1 MLQDQDTCISW
12 QFLENLL
19 AFHFL
24 PTLQPTPKMSSPE
37 PVRSTHFIRNIIQE
51 DLQSGKHEE
60 IVTRFPPEP
69 NGYLHIGHAKA
80 IFLNFG
86 LVQEFLGR
94 CFMRFDD
101 TNPIN
106 EDEAYV
112 QAILEDVRWLGFEWK
127 DRMTHASDYFQYLY
141 DYAEDLI
148 RQGKAYVDSQS
159 QENIRQQR
167 GTLTEQGTASPFRD
181 RSIDENLDL
190 FRRMKSGEFE
200 DSAHVLRAKID
211 MGSPNINLRDPVIYR
226 IRNVTHQ
233 RTGNNWC
240 LYPMYDYTH
249 CISDALEGITHSLC
263 TLEFE
268 DHRPLY
274 DWVLDQLD
282 VPCHPRQIEF
292 SRLNLQYTVL
302 SKRRLIQL
310 VEEGHV
316 SGWDDPR
323 MPTIS
328 GLRRRG
334 FTPESLRLFAERI
347 GISKAENNIYMT
359 ILEDCIREDLD
370 SKAPRAMAVLRP
382 LKVILLNW
390 PENQV
395 EDLDAPVHQQFPERG
410 RRPIPMGRE
419 IFIEENDFAEDPP
432 EGFHRLVPGGEVRL
446 RNAYVIRCEE
456 IIKDSSGKVIE
467 LHCIY
472 DQNTARGRKPG
483 GRKVK
488 GIIHWVSAAH
498 AIPAEVRLYD
508 RLFSEPTP
516 GSNQPDKNFLLDLNP
531 NSIEVLS
538 QAWLELNLTKVELG
552 AAYQFERLGYFCLD
566 TQDTKPESLVFNR
579 IVTLRDSWGGK

>member
-1 MLQDQDTCISW
+1 
-12 QFLENLL
+12 
-19 AFHFL
+19 
-24 PTLQPTPKMSSPE
+24 MSSPE

-51 DLQSGKHEE
+51 DLQSGKHPE

-69 NGYLHIGHAKA
+69 NGYLHIGHAKS

-86 LVQEFLGR
+86 LVQEFPGH

-106 EDEAYV
+106 EHEEYV
-112 QAILEDVRWLGFEWK
+112 QAILEDLRWLGFDWQ
-127 DRMTHASDYFQYLY
+127 DRLTHASDYFQKLY
-141 DYAEDLI
+141 DFAEDLI
-148 RQGKAYVDSQS
+148 QQGKAYVDSQS
-159 QENIRQQR
+159 QEIIREQR
-167 GTLTEQGTASPFRD
+167 GTLTEPGTASPFRE
-181 RSIDENLDL
+181 RSIAENLEL
-190 FRRMKSGEFE
+190 FRRMKSGEFA
-200 DSAHVLRAKID
+200 DGAHVLRAKID
-211 MGSPNINLRDPVIYR
+211 MASPNINLRDPVIYR
-226 IRNVTHQ
+226 IRKVTHQ
-233 RTGNNWC
+233 RTGNEWC

-249 CISDALEGITHSLC
+249 CLSDALEGITHSLC

-282 VPCHPRQIEF
+282 VPCRPRQIEF

-334 FTPESLRLFAERI
+334 YTPESLQLFAERI
-347 GISKAENNIYMT
+347 GISKAENNIYMSV
-359 ILEDCIREDLD
+359 LEDCIREDLD

-382 LKVILLNW
+382 LKVVLLNW
-390 PENQV
+390 PEDQ
-395 EDLDAPVHQQFPERG
+395 EEELDAPVHQQFPDRG
-410 RRPIPMGRE
+410 RRPIPMSRE
-419 IFIEENDFAEDPP
+419 IFIEEDDFDEDPP
-432 EGFHRLVPGGEVRL
+432 EGFHRLIPGGEVRL

-456 IIKDSSGKVIE
+456 VIKDASGKVIE
-467 LHCIY
+467 LRCIY
-472 DQNTARGRKPG
+472 DPNTARGRKPE

-498 AIPAEVRLYD
+498 AVSAEVRLYD
-508 RLFSEPTP
+508 RLFSQPTP
-516 GSNQPDKNFLLDLNP
+516 GSDHPDKNFLLDLNP
-531 NSIEVLS
+531 NSMEILS
-538 QAWLELNLTKVELG
+538 QAWLEPNLINAEVGT
-552 AAYQFERLGYFCLD
+552 AYQFERLGYFCLD
-566 TQDTKPESLVFNR
+566 SRDSKTDSMVFNR

>member
-1 MLQDQDTCISW
+1 
-12 QFLENLL
+12 
-19 AFHFL
+19 
-24 PTLQPTPKMSSPE
+24 MSSPE

-51 DLQSGKHEE
+51 DLQSGKHPE

-69 NGYLHIGHAKA
+69 NGYLHIGHAKS

-86 LVQEFLGR
+86 LVQEFLGH

-106 EDEAYV
+106 EDEEYV
-112 QAILEDVRWLGFEWK
+112 QAILEDVRWLGFNWQ
-127 DRMTHASDYFQYLY
+127 DRLTHASDYFQRLY
-141 DYAEDLI
+141 DFAEDLI
-148 RQGKAYVDSQS
+148 HQSKAYVDSQS
-159 QENIRQQR
+159 QESIREQR
-167 GTLTEQGTASPFRD
+167 GTLTEPGIASPFRD
-181 RSIDENLDL
+181 RSVAENLEL

-200 DSAHVLRAKID
+200 DGAHVLRAKID
-211 MGSPNINLRDPVIYR
+211 MASPNINLRDPVIYR
-226 IRNVTHQ
+226 IRKVTHQ
-233 RTGNNWC
+233 RTGNKWC

-249 CISDALEGITHSLC
+249 CLSDALEGITHSLC

-282 VPCHPRQIEF
+282 VPCRPRQIEF

-334 FTPESLRLFAERI
+334 YTPESLQLFAERI
-347 GISKAENNIYMT
+347 GISKAENNICMSV
-359 ILEDCIREDLD
+359 LEDCIREDLD
-370 SKAPRAMAVLRP
+370 PKAPRAMAVLRP
-382 LKVILLNW
+382 LKVVLLNW
-390 PENQV
+390 PEDQV
-395 EDLDAPVHQQFPERG
+395 EELDAPVHQQFPDRG
-410 RRPIPMGRE
+410 RRPIPMSRE
-419 IFIEENDFAEDPP
+419 IFIEENDFDEDPP
-432 EGFHRLVPGGEVRL
+432 EGFYRLVPGGEVRL

-456 IIKDSSGKVIE
+456 VIKDASGKVIE
-467 LHCIY
+467 LRCIY
-472 DQNTARGRKPG
+472 DPNTARGKKPE

-498 AIPAEVRLYD
+498 AVQAEVRLYD
-508 RLFSEPTP
+508 RLFSQPTP
-516 GSNQPDKNFLLDLNP
+516 GSDHPDKNFLLDLNT
-531 NSIEVLS
+531 NSMEALS
-538 QAWLELNLTKVELG
+538 QAWLEPNLTTAEVG
-552 AAYQFERLGYFCLD
+552 TAYQFERLGYFCLD
-566 TQDTKPESLVFNR
+566 SRDSDADSLVFNR
-579 IVTLRDSWGGK
+579 IVTLRDSWRGK

>member
-1 MLQDQDTCISW
+1 
-12 QFLENLL
+12 
-19 AFHFL
+19 
-24 PTLQPTPKMSSPE
+24 MSSSE
-37 PVRSTHFIRNIIQE
+37 PIRSTHFIRNIVQE
-51 DLQSGKHEE
+51 DLQSGKHRE
-60 IVTRFPPEP
+60 IITRFPPEP
-69 NGYLHIGHAKA
+69 NGYLHIGHAKS

-86 LVQEFLGR
+86 LVQEFPGH

-106 EDEAYV
+106 EDEEFV
-112 QAILEDVRWLGFEWK
+112 QAILEDVRWLGFDWQ
-127 DRMTHASDYFQYLY
+127 DRLTNASDYFQRLY
-141 DYAEDLI
+141 DFAEDLI
-148 RQGKAYVDSQS
+148 QQGKAYVDSQS
-159 QENIRQQR
+159 QDIIREQR
-167 GTLTEQGTASPFRD
+167 GTLTEPGTASPFRH
-181 RSIDENLDL
+181 RSITENLDL
-190 FRRMKSGEFE
+190 FQRMKSGEFE
-200 DSAHVLRAKID
+200 DATHVLRAKID
-211 MGSPNINLRDPVIYR
+211 MASPNINLRDPVIYR
-226 IRNVTHQ
+226 IRKVTHQ
-233 RTGNNWC
+233 RTGNDWC

-249 CISDALEGITHSLC
+249 CLSDAIEGITHSLC

-334 FTPESLRLFAERI
+334 YTPESLRLFAERI
-347 GISKAENNIYMT
+347 GVSKAENNIYMSV
-359 ILEDCIREDLD
+359 LEDCIREDLD

-382 LKVILLNW
+382 VKVTIVNW
-390 PENQV
+390 PEDQV
-395 EDLDAPVHQQFPERG
+395 ENLDAPVHQQFPDRG
-410 RRPIPMGRE
+410 RRPILMSHE
-419 IFIEENDFAEDPP
+419 IFIEEDDFDEDPP
-432 EGFHRLVPGGEVRL
+432 EGFHRLVPGREVRL

-456 IIKDSSGKVIE
+456 VIKNASGKVTE
-467 LHCIY
+467 LRCIY
-472 DQNTARGRKPG
+472 DPNTSRGRKPE

-498 AIPAEVRLYD
+498 AVQAEVRLYD

-516 GSNQPDKNFLLDLNP
+516 GSDHPDKNFLCDLNP
-531 NSIEVLS
+531 NSIEVLL
-538 QAWLELNLTKVELG
+538 QAWLEPNLIKAEAET
-552 AAYQFERLGYFCLD
+552 AYQFERLGYFCLD
-566 TQDTKPESLVFNR
+566 SRDSKTDSLVFNR

>member
-1 MLQDQDTCISW
+1 
-12 QFLENLL
+12 
-19 AFHFL
+19 
-24 PTLQPTPKMSSPE
+24 MSSPE

-51 DLQSGKHEE
+51 DLQSGKHPE

-69 NGYLHIGHAKA
+69 NGYLHIGHAKS

-86 LVQEFLGR
+86 LVQEFPGH

-106 EDEAYV
+106 EDEEYV
-112 QAILEDVRWLGFEWK
+112 QAILEDVHWLGFDWQ
-127 DRMTHASDYFQYLY
+127 DRLTHASDYFQKLY
-141 DYAEDLI
+141 DFAEDLI
-148 RQGKAYVDSQS
+148 QQGKAYVDSQS
-159 QENIRQQR
+159 QEIIREQR
-167 GTLTEQGTASPFRD
+167 GTLTEPGTASPFRE
-181 RSIDENLDL
+181 RSVAENLEL

-200 DSAHVLRAKID
+200 DGAHVLRAKID
-211 MGSPNINLRDPVIYR
+211 MASPNINLRDPVIYR
-226 IRNVTHQ
+226 IRKVTHQ
-233 RTGNNWC
+233 RTGNEWC

-249 CISDALEGITHSLC
+249 CLSDALEGITHSLC

-334 FTPESLRLFAERI
+334 YTPESLQLFAERI
-347 GISKAENNIYMT
+347 GISKADNNIYMSV
-359 ILEDCIREDLD
+359 LEDCIREDLD
-370 SKAPRAMAVLRP
+370 AKAPRAMAVLRP
-382 LKVILLNW
+382 LKVVLLNW
-390 PENQV
+390 PEDQ
-395 EDLDAPVHQQFPERG
+395 EEELDAPVHQQFPDRG
-410 RRPIPMGRE
+410 RRPIPMSRE
-419 IFIEENDFAEDPP
+419 IFIEEDDFDEDPP

-456 IIKDSSGKVIE
+456 VIKDASGKVIE
-467 LHCIY
+467 LRCIY
-472 DQNTARGRKPG
+472 DPNTGRGRKPE

-498 AIPAEVRLYD
+498 AVPAEVRLYD
-508 RLFSEPTP
+508 RLFSQPTP
-516 GSNQPDKNFLLDLNP
+516 GSDHPDKNFLLDLNP
-531 NSIEVLS
+531 NSMEILS
-538 QAWLELNLTKVELG
+538 QAWLEPNLINAEVGT
-552 AAYQFERLGYFCLD
+552 AYQFERLGYFCLD
-566 TQDTKPESLVFNR
+566 SRDSKTDSMVFNR

>member
-1 MLQDQDTCISW
+1 
-12 QFLENLL
+12 
-19 AFHFL
+19 
-24 PTLQPTPKMSSPE
+24 MSSPE

-51 DLQSGKHEE
+51 DLQSGTHPE

-69 NGYLHIGHAKA
+69 NGYLHIGHAKS

-86 LVQEFLGR
+86 LVQEFPGH

-106 EDEAYV
+106 EDEEYV
-112 QAILEDVRWLGFEWK
+112 QAILEDVRWLGFNWQ
-127 DRMTHASDYFQYLY
+127 DRLTHASDYFQRLY
-141 DYAEDLI
+141 DFAKDLI
-148 RQGKAYVDSQS
+148 HQSKAYVDSQS
-159 QENIRQQR
+159 QDSIREQR
-167 GTLTEQGTASPFRD
+167 GTLTEPGMASPFRD
-181 RSIDENLDL
+181 RSVAENLEL

-200 DSAHVLRAKID
+200 DGAHVLRAKID
-211 MGSPNINLRDPVIYR
+211 MASPNINLRDPVIYR
-226 IRNVTHQ
+226 IRKVTHQ
-233 RTGNNWC
+233 RTGNKWC

-249 CISDALEGITHSLC
+249 CLSDALEGITHSLC

-282 VPCHPRQIEF
+282 VPCRPRQIEF

-334 FTPESLRLFAERI
+334 YTPKSLQLFAERI
-347 GISKAENNIYMT
+347 GISKAENNIYMRV
-359 ILEDCIREDLD
+359 LEDCIREDLD
-370 SKAPRAMAVLRP
+370 PKAPRAMAVLRP
-382 LKVILLNW
+382 LKVVLLNW
-390 PENQV
+390 PEDQV
-395 EDLDAPVHQQFPERG
+395 EELDAPVHQQFPDRG
-410 RRPIPMGRE
+410 RRPIPMSHE
-419 IFIEENDFAEDPP
+419 IFIEEDDFDEDPP

-456 IIKDSSGKVIE
+456 VIKDASGKVIE
-467 LHCIY
+467 LRCIY
-472 DQNTARGRKPG
+472 DPNTARGKKPE

-498 AIPAEVRLYD
+498 AVQAEVRLYD
-508 RLFSEPTP
+508 RLFSQPTP
-516 GSNQPDKNFLLDLNP
+516 GSDHPDKNFLLDLNP
-531 NSIEVLS
+531 NSMEVLS
-538 QAWLELNLTKVELG
+538 QAWLEPNLTTAEVG
-552 AAYQFERLGYFCLD
+552 TAYQFERLGYFCLD
-566 TQDTKPESLVFNR
+566 SRDSDADSLVFNR

>member
-1 MLQDQDTCISW
+1 
-12 QFLENLL
+12 
-19 AFHFL
+19 
-24 PTLQPTPKMSSPE
+24 MSSPE

-51 DLQSGKHEE
+51 DLQSGKHPE

-69 NGYLHIGHAKA
+69 NGYLHIGHAKS

-86 LVQEFLGR
+86 LVQEFPGH

-106 EDEAYV
+106 EDEEYV
-112 QAILEDVRWLGFEWK
+112 QAILEDVRWLGFDWQ
-127 DRMTHASDYFQYLY
+127 DRLTHASDYFQKLY
-141 DYAEDLI
+141 DFAEDLI
-148 RQGKAYVDSQS
+148 QQGKAYVDSQS
-159 QENIRQQR
+159 QEIIREQR
-167 GTLTEQGTASPFRD
+167 GTLTEPGTASPFRE
-181 RSIDENLDL
+181 RSVAENLEL

-200 DSAHVLRAKID
+200 DGAHVLRAKID
-211 MGSPNINLRDPVIYR
+211 MASPNINLRDPVIYR
-226 IRNVTHQ
+226 IRKVTHQ
-233 RTGNNWC
+233 RTGNEWC

-249 CISDALEGITHSLC
+249 CLSDALEGITHSLC

-334 FTPESLRLFAERI
+334 YTPESLQLFAERI
-347 GISKAENNIYMT
+347 GISKADNNIYMSV
-359 ILEDCIREDLD
+359 LEDCIREDLD
-370 SKAPRAMAVLRP
+370 AKAPRAMAVLRP
-382 LKVILLNW
+382 LKVVLLNW
-390 PENQV
+390 PEDQ
-395 EDLDAPVHQQFPERG
+395 EEELDAPVHQQFPDRG
-410 RRPIPMGRE
+410 RRPIPMSRE
-419 IFIEENDFAEDPP
+419 IFIEEDDFDEDPP

-456 IIKDSSGKVIE
+456 VIKDASGKVIE
-467 LHCIY
+467 LRCIY
-472 DQNTARGRKPG
+472 DPNTGRGRKPE

-498 AIPAEVRLYD
+498 AVPAEVRLYD
-508 RLFSEPTP
+508 RLFSQPTP
-516 GSNQPDKNFLLDLNP
+516 GSDHPDKNFLLDLNP
-531 NSIEVLS
+531 NSMEILS
-538 QAWLELNLTKVELG
+538 QAWLEPNLINAEVGT
-552 AAYQFERLGYFCLD
+552 AYQFERLGYFCLD
-566 TQDTKPESLVFNR
+566 SRDSKTDSMVFNR

>member
-1 MLQDQDTCISW
+1 M
-12 QFLENLL
+12 
-19 AFHFL
+19 
-24 PTLQPTPKMSSPE
+24 PSPE

-51 DLQSGKHEE
+51 DLQSGKHQE

-69 NGYLHIGHAKA
+69 NGYLHIGHAKS

-86 LVQEFLGR
+86 LVKEFPGH

-106 EDEAYV
+106 EDEEYV
-112 QAILEDVRWLGFEWK
+112 QAILEDVLWLGFDWK
-127 DRMTHASDYFQYLY
+127 DLLTHASDYFQRLY
-141 DYAEDLI
+141 VFAEDLI
-148 RQGKAYVDSQS
+148 QQGKAYVDSQS
-159 QENIRQQR
+159 QDSIREQR
-167 GTLTEQGTASPFRD
+167 GTLTEPGTASPFRD
-181 RSIDENLDL
+181 RSIAENLDL
-190 FRRMKSGEFE
+190 FRRMKSGEF
-200 DSAHVLRAKID
+200 DDGTHVLRAKID
-211 MGSPNINLRDPVIYR
+211 MASPNINLRDPVIYR
-226 IRNVTHQ
+226 IRKVTHQ
-233 RTGNNWC
+233 RTGNDWC

-249 CISDALEGITHSLC
+249 CLSDALEGVTHSLC

-323 MPTIS
+323 LPTIS

-334 FTPESLRLFAERI
+334 YTPESLRLFAERI
-347 GISKAENNIYMT
+347 GVSKAESNIYMSV
-359 ILEDCIREDLD
+359 LEDCIREDLD
-370 SKAPRAMAVLRP
+370 SKAPRALAVLRP
-382 LKVILLNW
+382 VKVIILNW
-390 PENQV
+390 PEDQV
-395 EDLDAPVHQQFPERG
+395 EELDAPVHQQFPDRG
-410 RRPIPMGRE
+410 RRSIPMSRE
-419 IFIEENDFAEDPP
+419 IFIEEDDFNEDPP
-432 EGFHRLVPGGEVRL
+432 EGFYRLVPGGEVRL
-446 RNAYVIRCEE
+446 RNAYVIRCDEVVR
-456 IIKDSSGKVIE
+456 DASGKIKE

-472 DQNTARGRKPG
+472 DPNTARGRKPE

-516 GSNQPDKNFLLDLNP
+516 GSDNPDKNFLLDLNQY
-531 NSIEVLS
+531 SMEILT
-538 QAWLELNLTKVELG
+538 QAWLEPNLKKADAGT
-552 AAYQFERLGYFCLD
+552 AYQFERLGYFCLD
-566 TQDTKPESLVFNR
+566 SRDSKTDSLVFNR
-579 IVTLRDSWGGK
+579 IVTLRDSWGGN

>member
-1 MLQDQDTCISW
+1 
-12 QFLENLL
+12 
-19 AFHFL
+19 
-24 PTLQPTPKMSSPE
+24 MSSPE

-51 DLQSGKHEE
+51 DLQSGKHPE

-69 NGYLHIGHAKA
+69 NGYLHIGHAKS

-86 LVQEFLGR
+86 LVQEFPGH

-106 EDEAYV
+106 EDEEYV
-112 QAILEDVRWLGFEWK
+112 QAILEDVHWLGFDWQ
-127 DRMTHASDYFQYLY
+127 DRLTHASDYFQKLY
-141 DYAEDLI
+141 DFAEDLI
-148 RQGKAYVDSQS
+148 QQGKAYVDSQS
-159 QENIRQQR
+159 QEIIREQR
-167 GTLTEQGTASPFRD
+167 GTLTEPGTASPFRE
-181 RSIDENLDL
+181 RSVAENLEL
-190 FRRMKSGEFE
+190 FRRMKSGEFA
-200 DSAHVLRAKID
+200 DGAHVLRAKID
-211 MGSPNINLRDPVIYR
+211 MASPNINLRDPVIYR
-226 IRNVTHQ
+226 IRKVTHQ
-233 RTGNNWC
+233 RTGNEWC

-249 CISDALEGITHSLC
+249 CLSDALEGITHSLC

-334 FTPESLRLFAERI
+334 YTPESLQLFAERI
-347 GISKAENNIYMT
+347 GISKADNNIYMSV
-359 ILEDCIREDLD
+359 LEDCIREDLD
-370 SKAPRAMAVLRP
+370 AKAPRAMAVLRP
-382 LKVILLNW
+382 LKVVLLNW
-390 PENQV
+390 PEDQ
-395 EDLDAPVHQQFPERG
+395 EEELDAPVHQQFPDRG
-410 RRPIPMGRE
+410 RRPIPMSRE
-419 IFIEENDFAEDPP
+419 ILIEEDDFDEDPP

-456 IIKDSSGKVIE
+456 VIKDASGKVIE
-467 LHCIY
+467 LRCIY
-472 DQNTARGRKPG
+472 DPNTGRGRKPE

-498 AIPAEVRLYD
+498 AVPAEVRLYD
-508 RLFSEPTP
+508 RLFSQPTP
-516 GSNQPDKNFLLDLNP
+516 GSDHPDKNFLLDLNP
-531 NSIEVLS
+531 NSMEILS
-538 QAWLELNLTKVELG
+538 QAWLEPNLISSEVGT
-552 AAYQFERLGYFCLD
+552 AYQFERLGYFCLD
-566 TQDTKPESLVFNR
+566 SRDSKTDSLVFNR

>member
-1 MLQDQDTCISW
+1 
-12 QFLENLL
+12 
-19 AFHFL
+19 
-24 PTLQPTPKMSSPE
+24 MSSPE

-51 DLQSGKHEE
+51 DLQSGKHPE

-69 NGYLHIGHAKA
+69 NGYLHIGHAKS

-86 LVQEFLGR
+86 LVQEFPGH

-106 EDEAYV
+106 EDEEYV
-112 QAILEDVRWLGFEWK
+112 QAILEDVRWLGFDWQ
-127 DRMTHASDYFQYLY
+127 DRLTHASDYFQKLY
-141 DYAEDLI
+141 DFAEDLI
-148 RQGKAYVDSQS
+148 QQGKAYVDSQS
-159 QENIRQQR
+159 QEIIREQR
-167 GTLTEQGTASPFRD
+167 GTLTEPGTASPFRE
-181 RSIDENLDL
+181 RSVAENLEL
-190 FRRMKSGEFE
+190 FRRMKSGEFA
-200 DSAHVLRAKID
+200 DGAHVLRAKID
-211 MGSPNINLRDPVIYR
+211 MASPNINLRDPVIYR
-226 IRNVTHQ
+226 IRKVTHQ
-233 RTGNNWC
+233 RTGNEWC

-249 CISDALEGITHSLC
+249 CLSDALEGITHSLC

-334 FTPESLRLFAERI
+334 YTPESLQLFAERI
-347 GISKAENNIYMT
+347 GISKADNNIYMSV
-359 ILEDCIREDLD
+359 LEDCIREDLD
-370 SKAPRAMAVLRP
+370 AKAPRAMAVLRP
-382 LKVILLNW
+382 LKVVLLNW
-390 PENQV
+390 PEDQ
-395 EDLDAPVHQQFPERG
+395 EEELDAPVHQQFPDRG
-410 RRPIPMGRE
+410 RRPIPMSRE
-419 IFIEENDFAEDPP
+419 IFIEEDDFDEDPP

-456 IIKDSSGKVIE
+456 VIKDASGKVLE
-467 LHCIY
+467 LRCIY
-472 DQNTARGRKPG
+472 DPNTGRGRKPE

-498 AIPAEVRLYD
+498 AVPAEVRLYD
-508 RLFSEPTP
+508 RLFSQPTP
-516 GSNQPDKNFLLDLNP
+516 GSDHPDKNFLLDLNP
-531 NSIEVLS
+531 NSMEILS
-538 QAWLELNLTKVELG
+538 QAWLEPNLINAEVGT
-552 AAYQFERLGYFCLD
+552 AYQFERLGYFCLD
-566 TQDTKPESLVFNR
+566 SRDSKTDSMVFNR

>member
-1 MLQDQDTCISW
+1 
-12 QFLENLL
+12 
-19 AFHFL
+19 
-24 PTLQPTPKMSSPE
+24 MSSPE

-51 DLQSGKHEE
+51 DLQSGKHPE

-69 NGYLHIGHAKA
+69 NGYLHIGHAKS

-86 LVQEFLGR
+86 LVQEFPGH

-106 EDEAYV
+106 EDEEYV
-112 QAILEDVRWLGFEWK
+112 QAILEDVRWLGFDWQ
-127 DRMTHASDYFQYLY
+127 DRLTHASDYFQKLY
-141 DYAEDLI
+141 DFAEDLI
-148 RQGKAYVDSQS
+148 QQGKAYVDSQS
-159 QENIRQQR
+159 QEIIREQR
-167 GTLTEQGTASPFRD
+167 GTLTEPGTASPFRD
-181 RSIDENLDL
+181 RSVAENLEL

-200 DSAHVLRAKID
+200 DGAHVLRAKID
-211 MGSPNINLRDPVIYR
+211 MASPNINLRDPVIYR
-226 IRNVTHQ
+226 IRKVTHQ
-233 RTGNNWC
+233 RTGNEWC

-249 CISDALEGITHSLC
+249 CLSDALEGITHSLC

-334 FTPESLRLFAERI
+334 YTPESLQLFAERI
-347 GISKAENNIYMT
+347 GISKADNNIYMSV
-359 ILEDCIREDLD
+359 LEDCIREDLD
-370 SKAPRAMAVLRP
+370 AKAPRAMAVLRP
-382 LKVILLNW
+382 LKVVLLNW
-390 PENQV
+390 PEDH
-395 EDLDAPVHQQFPERG
+395 EEELDAPVHQQFPDRG
-410 RRPIPMGRE
+410 RRPIPMSRE
-419 IFIEENDFAEDPP
+419 ILIEEDDFDEDPP

-456 IIKDSSGKVIE
+456 VIKDASGKVLE
-467 LHCIY
+467 LRCIY
-472 DQNTARGRKPG
+472 DPNTGRGRKPE

-498 AIPAEVRLYD
+498 AVPAEVRLYD
-508 RLFSEPTP
+508 RLFSQPTP
-516 GSNQPDKNFLLDLNP
+516 GSDHPDKNFLLDLNP
-531 NSIEVLS
+531 NSMEILS
-538 QAWLELNLTKVELG
+538 QAWLEPNLINAELG
-552 AAYQFERLGYFCLD
+552 TAYQFERLGYFCLD
-566 TQDTKPESLVFNR
+566 SRDSKTDSMVFNR

>member
-1 MLQDQDTCISW
+1 
-12 QFLENLL
+12 
-19 AFHFL
+19 
-24 PTLQPTPKMSSPE
+24 MSSSE
-37 PVRSTHFIRNIIQE
+37 PIRSTHFIRNIVQE
-51 DLQSGKHEE
+51 DLQSGKHRE
-60 IVTRFPPEP
+60 IITRFPPEP
-69 NGYLHIGHAKA
+69 NGYLHIGHAKS

-86 LVQEFLGR
+86 LVQEFPGH

-106 EDEAYV
+106 EDEEFV
-112 QAILEDVRWLGFEWK
+112 QAILEDVRWLGFDWQE
-127 DRMTHASDYFQYLY
+127 RLTNASDYFQRLY
-141 DYAEDLI
+141 DFAEDLI
-148 RQGKAYVDSQS
+148 QQGKAYVDSQS
-159 QENIRQQR
+159 QDIIREQR
-167 GTLTEQGTASPFRD
+167 GTLTEPGTASPFRH
-181 RSIDENLDL
+181 RSITENLDL
-190 FRRMKSGEFE
+190 FQRMKSGEFE
-200 DSAHVLRAKID
+200 DATHVLRAKID
-211 MGSPNINLRDPVIYR
+211 MASPNINLRDPVIYR
-226 IRNVTHQ
+226 IRKVTHQ
-233 RTGNNWC
+233 RTGNDWC

-249 CISDALEGITHSLC
+249 CLSDAIEGITHSLC

-334 FTPESLRLFAERI
+334 YTPESLRLFAERI
-347 GISKAENNIYMT
+347 GVSKAENNIYMSV
-359 ILEDCIREDLD
+359 LEDCIREDLD

-382 LKVILLNW
+382 VKVTIVNW
-390 PENQV
+390 PEDQV
-395 EDLDAPVHQQFPERG
+395 ENLDAPVHQQFPDRG
-410 RRPIPMGRE
+410 RRPILMSHE
-419 IFIEENDFAEDPP
+419 IFIEEDDFDEDPP
-432 EGFHRLVPGGEVRL
+432 EGFHRLVPGREVRL

-456 IIKDSSGKVIE
+456 VIKNASGKVTE
-467 LHCIY
+467 LRCIY
-472 DQNTARGRKPG
+472 DPNTARGRKPE

-498 AIPAEVRLYD
+498 AVQAEVRLYD

-516 GSNQPDKNFLLDLNP
+516 GGDHPDKNFLCDLNP
-531 NSIEVLS
+531 NSMEVLL
-538 QAWLELNLTKVELG
+538 QAWLEPNLIKAEAET
-552 AAYQFERLGYFCLD
+552 AYQFERLGYFCLD
-566 TQDTKPESLVFNR
+566 SRDSKTDSLVFNR

>member
-1 MLQDQDTCISW
+1 M
-12 QFLENLL
+12 
-19 AFHFL
+19 
-24 PTLQPTPKMSSPE
+24 PSPE

-51 DLQSGKHEE
+51 DLQSGKHQE

-69 NGYLHIGHAKA
+69 NGYLHIGHAKS

-86 LVQEFLGR
+86 LVKEFPGH

-106 EDEAYV
+106 EDEEYV
-112 QAILEDVRWLGFEWK
+112 QAILEDVLWLGFDWK
-127 DRMTHASDYFQYLY
+127 DLLTHASDYFQRLY
-141 DYAEDLI
+141 DFAEDLI
-148 RQGKAYVDSQS
+148 QQGKAYVDSQS
-159 QENIRQQR
+159 QDSIREQR
-167 GTLTEQGTASPFRD
+167 GTLTEPGTASPFRD
-181 RSIDENLDL
+181 RSIAENLDL
-190 FRRMKSGEFE
+190 FRRMKSGEF
-200 DSAHVLRAKID
+200 DDGTHVLRAKID
-211 MGSPNINLRDPVIYR
+211 MASPNINLRDPVIYR
-226 IRNVTHQ
+226 IRKVTHQ
-233 RTGNNWC
+233 RTGNEWC

-249 CISDALEGITHSLC
+249 CLSDALEGITHSLC

-323 MPTIS
+323 LPTIS

-334 FTPESLRLFAERI
+334 YTPESLRLFAERI
-347 GISKAENNIYMT
+347 GVSKAESNIYMSV
-359 ILEDCIREDLD
+359 LEDCIREDLD
-370 SKAPRAMAVLRP
+370 SKAPRALAVLRP
-382 LKVILLNW
+382 VKVIILNW
-390 PENQV
+390 PEDQV
-395 EDLDAPVHQQFPERG
+395 EELDAPVHQQFPDRG
-410 RRPIPMGRE
+410 RRSIPMSRE
-419 IFIEENDFAEDPP
+419 IFIEEDDFNEDPP
-432 EGFHRLVPGGEVRL
+432 EGFYRLVPGGEVRL
-446 RNAYVIRCEE
+446 RNAYVIRCDEVVR
-456 IIKDSSGKVIE
+456 DASGKIKE

-472 DQNTARGRKPG
+472 DPNTARGRKPE

-508 RLFSEPTP
+508 RLFYEPTP
-516 GSNQPDKNFLLDLNP
+516 GSDNPDKNFLLDLNQ
-531 NSIEVLS
+531 NSMEILA
-538 QAWLELNLTKVELG
+538 QAWLEPNLKKADAGT
-552 AAYQFERLGYFCLD
+552 AYQFERLGYFCLD
-566 TQDTKPESLVFNR
+566 SRDSKTNSLVFNR
-579 IVTLRDSWGGK
+579 IVTLRDSWGGN

>member
-1 MLQDQDTCISW
+1 
-12 QFLENLL
+12 
-19 AFHFL
+19 
-24 PTLQPTPKMSSPE
+24 MSSPE

-51 DLQSGKHEE
+51 DLQSGKHQE

-69 NGYLHIGHAKA
+69 NGYLHIGHAKS

-86 LVQEFLGR
+86 LVQEFPGH

-106 EDEAYV
+106 EDEEYV
-112 QAILEDVRWLGFEWK
+112 QAILEDVRWLGFDWQ
-127 DRMTHASDYFQYLY
+127 DWLTHASDYFQRLY
-141 DYAEDLI
+141 DFAEDLI
-148 RQGKAYVDSQS
+148 HQGKAYVDSQS
-159 QENIRQQR
+159 QESIRKQR
-167 GTLTEQGTASPFRD
+167 GTLTEPGTVSPFRE
-181 RSIDENLDL
+181 RSTAENLEL

-200 DSAHVLRAKID
+200 DGAHVLRAKID
-211 MGSPNINLRDPVIYR
+211 MASPNINLRDPVIYR
-226 IRNVTHQ
+226 IRKVTHQ
-233 RTGNNWC
+233 RTGNEWC

-249 CISDALEGITHSLC
+249 CLSDALEGITHSLC

-316 SGWDDPR
+316 SDWDDPR

-334 FTPESLRLFAERI
+334 YTPESLKLFAERI
-347 GISKAENNIYMT
+347 GISKAENNIYMSV
-359 ILEDCIREDLD
+359 LEDCIREDLD

-382 LKVILLNW
+382 LKVVLLNC
-390 PENQV
+390 PEDQ
-395 EDLDAPVHQQFPERG
+395 EEELDAPVHQQFPDRG
-410 RRPIPMGRE
+410 RRPIPMSRE
-419 IFIEENDFAEDPP
+419 IFIEEDDFDEDPP

-456 IIKDSSGKVIE
+456 VIKDASGKVIE
-467 LHCIY
+467 LRCIY
-472 DQNTARGRKPG
+472 DPNTSRGRKPE

-498 AIPAEVRLYD
+498 AIQAEIRLYD
-508 RLFSEPTP
+508 RLFSQPTP
-516 GSNQPDKNFLLDLNP
+516 GSDYPDKNFLLDLNP
-531 NSIEVLS
+531 NSMEILS
-538 QAWLELNLTKVELG
+538 QAWLEPNLINTEVG
-552 AAYQFERLGYFCLD
+552 MAYQFERLGYFCLD
-566 TQDTKPESLVFNR
+566 SRDSKTDSLVFNR

>member
-1 MLQDQDTCISW
+1 
-12 QFLENLL
+12 
-19 AFHFL
+19 
-24 PTLQPTPKMSSPE
+24 MSSPE

-51 DLQSGKHEE
+51 DLQSGKHPE

-69 NGYLHIGHAKA
+69 NGYLHIGHAKS

-86 LVQEFLGR
+86 LVQEFPGH

-106 EDEAYV
+106 EDEEYV
-112 QAILEDVRWLGFEWK
+112 QAILDDVRWLGFDWQ
-127 DRMTHASDYFQYLY
+127 DRLTHASDYFQKLY
-141 DYAEDLI
+141 DFAEDLI
-148 RQGKAYVDSQS
+148 QQGKAYVDSQS
-159 QENIRQQR
+159 QDSIREQR
-167 GTLTEQGTASPFRD
+167 GTLTEPGTASPFRD
-181 RSIDENLDL
+181 RSVAENLEL

-200 DSAHVLRAKID
+200 DGAHVLRAKID
-211 MGSPNINLRDPVIYR
+211 MASPNINLRDPVIYR
-226 IRNVTHQ
+226 IRKVTHQ
-233 RTGNNWC
+233 RTGNEWC

-249 CISDALEGITHSLC
+249 CLSDALEGITHSLC

-334 FTPESLRLFAERI
+334 YTPESLQLFAERI
-347 GISKAENNIYMT
+347 GISKAENNIYMSV
-359 ILEDCIREDLD
+359 LEDCIREDLD
-370 SKAPRAMAVLRP
+370 PKAPRAMAVLRP
-382 LKVILLNW
+382 LKVVLLNW
-390 PENQV
+390 PEDQV
-395 EDLDAPVHQQFPERG
+395 EELDAPVHQQFPERG
-410 RRPIPMGRE
+410 RRPIPLSRE
-419 IFIEENDFAEDPP
+419 IFIEEDDFEEDPP

-456 IIKDSSGKVIE
+456 VIKDASGKVIE
-467 LHCIY
+467 LRCIY
-472 DQNTARGRKPG
+472 DPNTARGKKPA

-498 AIPAEVRLYD
+498 AVQAEVRLYD
-508 RLFSEPTP
+508 RLFSQPTP
-516 GSNQPDKNFLLDLNP
+516 GSDQPDKNFLLDLNP
-531 NSIEVLS
+531 NSMEVLS
-538 QAWLELNLTKVELG
+538 QAWLEPNLTTAEVG
-552 AAYQFERLGYFCLD
+552 TAYQFERLGYFCLD
-566 TQDTKPESLVFNR
+566 SRDSKADSLVFNR
-579 IVTLRDSWGGK
+579 IVTLRDSWGGR

>member
-1 MLQDQDTCISW
+1 
-12 QFLENLL
+12 
-19 AFHFL
+19 
-24 PTLQPTPKMSSPE
+24 MSSPE

-51 DLQSGKHEE
+51 DLQSGKHPE

-69 NGYLHIGHAKA
+69 NGYLHIGHAKS

-86 LVQEFLGR
+86 LVQEFPGH

-106 EDEAYV
+106 EDEEYV
-112 QAILEDVRWLGFEWK
+112 QAILEDVRWLGFDWQ
-127 DRMTHASDYFQYLY
+127 DRLTHASDYFQKLY
-141 DYAEDLI
+141 DFAEDLI
-148 RQGKAYVDSQS
+148 QQGKAYVDSQS
-159 QENIRQQR
+159 QEIIREQR
-167 GTLTEQGTASPFRD
+167 GTLTEPGTASPFRE
-181 RSIDENLDL
+181 RSVAENLEL

-200 DSAHVLRAKID
+200 DGAHVLRAKID
-211 MGSPNINLRDPVIYR
+211 MASPNINLRDPVIYR
-226 IRNVTHQ
+226 IRKVTHQ
-233 RTGNNWC
+233 RTGNEWC

-249 CISDALEGITHSLC
+249 CLSDALEGITHSLC

-334 FTPESLRLFAERI
+334 YTPESLQLFAERI
-347 GISKAENNIYMT
+347 GISKADNNIYMSV
-359 ILEDCIREDLD
+359 LEDCIREDLD
-370 SKAPRAMAVLRP
+370 AKAPRAMAVLRP
-382 LKVILLNW
+382 LKVVLLNW
-390 PENQV
+390 PEDQ
-395 EDLDAPVHQQFPERG
+395 EEELDAPVHQQFPDRG
-410 RRPIPMGRE
+410 RRPIPMSRE
-419 IFIEENDFAEDPP
+419 IFIEEDDFDEDPP

-456 IIKDSSGKVIE
+456 VIKDASGKVIE
-467 LHCIY
+467 LRCIY
-472 DQNTARGRKPG
+472 DPNTGRGRKPE

-498 AIPAEVRLYD
+498 AVPAEVRLYD
-508 RLFSEPTP
+508 RLFSQPTP
-516 GSNQPDKNFLLDLNP
+516 GSDHPDKNFLLDLNP
-531 NSIEVLS
+531 NSMEILS
-538 QAWLELNLTKVELG
+538 KAWLESNLISAEVGT
-552 AAYQFERLGYFCLD
+552 AYQFERLGYFCLD
-566 TQDTKPESLVFNR
+566 SRDSKTDSMVFNR

>member
-1 MLQDQDTCISW
+1 
-12 QFLENLL
+12 
-19 AFHFL
+19 
-24 PTLQPTPKMSSPE
+24 MSSPE

-51 DLQSGKHEE
+51 DLQSGKHPE

-69 NGYLHIGHAKA
+69 NGYLHIGHAKS

-86 LVQEFLGR
+86 LVQEFPGH

-106 EDEAYV
+106 EDEEYV
-112 QAILEDVRWLGFEWK
+112 QAILEDVRWLGFDWQ
-127 DRMTHASDYFQYLY
+127 DRLTHASDYFQKLY
-141 DYAEDLI
+141 DFAEDLI
-148 RQGKAYVDSQS
+148 QQGKAYVDSQS
-159 QENIRQQR
+159 QEIIREQR
-167 GTLTEQGTASPFRD
+167 GTLTEPGTASPFRE
-181 RSIDENLDL
+181 RSVAENLEL
-190 FRRMKSGEFE
+190 FRRMKSGEFA
-200 DSAHVLRAKID
+200 DGAHVLRAKID
-211 MGSPNINLRDPVIYR
+211 MASPNINLRDPVIYR
-226 IRNVTHQ
+226 IRKVTHQ
-233 RTGNNWC
+233 RTGNEWC

-249 CISDALEGITHSLC
+249 CLSDALEGITHSLC

-334 FTPESLRLFAERI
+334 YTPESLQLFAERI
-347 GISKAENNIYMT
+347 GISKADNNIYMSV
-359 ILEDCIREDLD
+359 LEDCIREDLD
-370 SKAPRAMAVLRP
+370 AKAPRAMAVLRP
-382 LKVILLNW
+382 LKVVLLNW
-390 PENQV
+390 PEDQ
-395 EDLDAPVHQQFPERG
+395 EEELDAPVHQQFPDRG
-410 RRPIPMGRE
+410 RRPIPMSRE
-419 IFIEENDFAEDPP
+419 IFIEEDDFDEDPP

-456 IIKDSSGKVIE
+456 VIKDASGKVIE
-467 LHCIY
+467 LRCIY
-472 DQNTARGRKPG
+472 DPNTGRGRKPE

-498 AIPAEVRLYD
+498 AVPAEVRLYD
-508 RLFSEPTP
+508 RLFSQPTP
-516 GSNQPDKNFLLDLNP
+516 GSDHPDKNFLLDLNP
-531 NSIEVLS
+531 NSMEILS
-538 QAWLELNLTKVELG
+538 QAWLEPNLINAEVG
-552 AAYQFERLGYFCLD
+552 MAYQFERLGYFCLD
-566 TQDTKPESLVFNR
+566 SRDSKTDSMVFNR

>member
-1 MLQDQDTCISW
+1 MASL
-12 QFLENLL
+12 
-19 AFHFL
+19 
-24 PTLQPTPKMSSPE
+24 E
-37 PVRSTHFIRNIIQE
+37 PVCSTHFIRNIIQE
-51 DLQSGKHEE
+51 DLQSGKHPE

-69 NGYLHIGHAKA
+69 NGYLHIGHAKS

-86 LVQEFLGR
+86 LVQEFPGH

-106 EDEAYV
+106 EDEEYV
-112 QAILEDVRWLGFEWK
+112 QAILEDVRWLGFDWQ
-127 DRMTHASDYFQYLY
+127 DRLTHASDYFQKLY
-141 DYAEDLI
+141 DFAEDLI
-148 RQGKAYVDSQS
+148 QQGKAFVDSQS
-159 QENIRQQR
+159 QERIREQR
-167 GTLTEQGTASPFRD
+167 GTLTEPGTTSPFRD
-181 RSIDENLDL
+181 RSVSENLEL

-200 DSAHVLRAKID
+200 DGAHVLRAKID
-211 MGSPNINLRDPVIYR
+211 MASPNINLRDPVIYR
-226 IRNVTHQ
+226 IRKVTHQ
-233 RTGNNWC
+233 RTGNEWC

-249 CISDALEGITHSLC
+249 CLSDALEGITHSLC

-334 FTPESLRLFAERI
+334 FTPESLQLFAERI
-347 GISKAENNIYMT
+347 GISKADNNIYMSV
-359 ILEDCIREDLD
+359 LEDCIREDLD
-370 SKAPRAMAVLRP
+370 SRAPRAMAVLRP
-382 LKVILLNW
+382 LKVVLLNW
-390 PENQV
+390 PEDQV
-395 EDLDAPVHQQFPERG
+395 EKLDAPVHPQFPERG
-410 RRPIPMGRE
+410 RRPITLNRE
-419 IFIEENDFAEDPP
+419 IFIEEDDFEEVPP

-456 IIKDSSGKVIE
+456 VIKDTSGKVIE
-467 LHCIY
+467 LRCIY
-472 DQNTARGRKPG
+472 DPNTARGKKPQ

-498 AIPAEVRLYD
+498 AVQAEVRLYD
-508 RLFSEPTP
+508 RLFSQPTP
-516 GSNQPDKNFLLDLNP
+516 GSDHPDKNFLLDLNP

-538 QAWLELNLTKVELG
+538 QAWLERNMITAEVG
-552 AAYQFERLGYFCLD
+552 IAYQFERLGYFCID
-566 TQDTKPESLVFNR
+566 SRDSKADSLVFNR
-579 IVTLRDSWGGK
+579 TVTLRDSWGGK

>member
-1 MLQDQDTCISW
+1 
-12 QFLENLL
+12 
-19 AFHFL
+19 
-24 PTLQPTPKMSSPE
+24 MSSSE
-37 PVRSTHFIRNIIQE
+37 PIRSTHFIRNIVQE
-51 DLQSGKHEE
+51 DLQSGKHRE
-60 IVTRFPPEP
+60 IITRFPPEP
-69 NGYLHIGHAKA
+69 NGYLHIGHAKS

-86 LVQEFLGR
+86 LVQEFPGH

-106 EDEAYV
+106 EDEEFV
-112 QAILEDVRWLGFEWK
+112 QAILEDVRWLGFDWQE
-127 DRMTHASDYFQYLY
+127 RLTNASDYFQRLY
-141 DYAEDLI
+141 DFAEDLI
-148 RQGKAYVDSQS
+148 QQGKAYVDSQS
-159 QENIRQQR
+159 QDIIREQR
-167 GTLTEQGTASPFRD
+167 GTLTEPGTASPFRH
-181 RSIDENLDL
+181 RSITENLDL
-190 FRRMKSGEFE
+190 FQRMKSGEFE
-200 DSAHVLRAKID
+200 DATHVLRAKID
-211 MGSPNINLRDPVIYR
+211 MASPNINLRDPVIYR
-226 IRNVTHQ
+226 IRKVTHQ
-233 RTGNNWC
+233 RTGNDWC

-249 CISDALEGITHSLC
+249 CLSDAIEGITHSLC

-334 FTPESLRLFAERI
+334 YTPESLRLFAERI
-347 GISKAENNIYMT
+347 GVSKAENNIYMSV
-359 ILEDCIREDLD
+359 LEDCIREDLD

-382 LKVILLNW
+382 VKVTIVNW
-390 PENQV
+390 PEDQV
-395 EDLDAPVHQQFPERG
+395 ENLDAPVHQQFPDRG
-410 RRPIPMGRE
+410 RRPILMSHE
-419 IFIEENDFAEDPP
+419 IFIEEDDFDEDPP
-432 EGFHRLVPGGEVRL
+432 EGFHRLVPGREVRL

-456 IIKDSSGKVIE
+456 VIKNASGKVTE
-467 LHCIY
+467 LRCIY
-472 DQNTARGRKPG
+472 DPNTSRGRKPE

-498 AIPAEVRLYD
+498 AVQAEVRLYD

-516 GSNQPDKNFLLDLNP
+516 GSDHPDKNFLCDLNP
-531 NSIEVLS
+531 NSIEVLL
-538 QAWLELNLTKVELG
+538 QAWLEPNLIKAKAET
-552 AAYQFERLGYFCLD
+552 AYQFERLGYFCLD
-566 TQDTKPESLVFNR
+566 SRDSKTDSLVFNR

>member
-1 MLQDQDTCISW
+1 M
-12 QFLENLL
+12 
-19 AFHFL
+19 
-24 PTLQPTPKMSSPE
+24 PSPE
-37 PVRSTHFIRNIIQE
+37 PVRSTHFIRNIVQE
-51 DLQSGKHEE
+51 DLQSGKHQE
-60 IVTRFPPEP
+60 IITRFPPEP
-69 NGYLHIGHAKA
+69 NGYLHIGHAKS

-86 LVQEFLGR
+86 LVKEFPGH

-106 EDEAYV
+106 EDEEYV
-112 QAILEDVRWLGFEWK
+112 QAILEDVLWLGFDWK
-127 DRMTHASDYFQYLY
+127 DLLTHASDYFQRLY
-141 DYAEDLI
+141 DFAEDLI
-148 RQGKAYVDSQS
+148 QQGKAYVDSQS
-159 QENIRQQR
+159 QDSIREQR
-167 GTLTEQGTASPFRD
+167 GTLTEPGTASPFRD
-181 RSIDENLDL
+181 RSIAENLDL
-190 FRRMKSGEFE
+190 FRRMKSGEF
-200 DSAHVLRAKID
+200 DDGTHVLRAKID
-211 MGSPNINLRDPVIYR
+211 MASPNINLRDPVIYR
-226 IRNVTHQ
+226 IRKVTHQ
-233 RTGNNWC
+233 RTGNDWC

-249 CISDALEGITHSLC
+249 CLSDALEGITHSLC

-323 MPTIS
+323 LPTIS

-334 FTPESLRLFAERI
+334 YTPESLRLFAERI
-347 GISKAENNIYMT
+347 GVSKAESNIYMSV
-359 ILEDCIREDLD
+359 LEDCIREDLD
-370 SKAPRAMAVLRP
+370 SKAPRALAVLRP
-382 LKVILLNW
+382 VKVIILNW
-390 PENQV
+390 PEDQV
-395 EDLDAPVHQQFPERG
+395 EELDAPVHQQFPDRG
-410 RRPIPMGRE
+410 RRSIPMSRE
-419 IFIEENDFAEDPP
+419 IFIEEDDFNEDPP
-432 EGFHRLVPGGEVRL
+432 EGFYRLVPGGEVRL
-446 RNAYVIRCEE
+446 RNAYVIRCDEVVR
-456 IIKDSSGKVIE
+456 DASGKIKE

-472 DQNTARGRKPG
+472 DPNTARGRKPE

-516 GSNQPDKNFLLDLNP
+516 GSDNPDKNFLLDLNQ
-531 NSIEVLS
+531 NSMKILA
-538 QAWLELNLTKVELG
+538 QAWLEPNLKKADAGT
-552 AAYQFERLGYFCLD
+552 AYQFERLGYFCLD
-566 TQDTKPESLVFNR
+566 SRDSKTDSLVFNR

>member
-1 MLQDQDTCISW
+1 
-12 QFLENLL
+12 
-19 AFHFL
+19 
-24 PTLQPTPKMSSPE
+24 MSSPE

-51 DLQSGKHEE
+51 DLQSGKHPK

-69 NGYLHIGHAKA
+69 NGYLHIGHAKS

-86 LVQEFLGR
+86 LVQEFPGH

-106 EDEAYV
+106 EDEEYV
-112 QAILEDVRWLGFEWK
+112 QAILEDLRWLGFDWQ
-127 DRMTHASDYFQYLY
+127 DRLTHASDYFQKLY
-141 DYAEDLI
+141 DFAEDLI
-148 RQGKAYVDSQS
+148 QQGKAYVDSQS
-159 QENIRQQR
+159 QEIIREQR
-167 GTLTEQGTASPFRD
+167 GTLTELGTASPFRE
-181 RSIDENLDL
+181 RPIAENLEL
-190 FRRMKSGEFE
+190 FRRMKSGEFA
-200 DSAHVLRAKID
+200 DGAHVLRAKID
-211 MGSPNINLRDPVIYR
+211 MASPNINLRDPVIYR
-226 IRNVTHQ
+226 IRKVTHQ
-233 RTGNNWC
+233 RTGNEWC

-249 CISDALEGITHSLC
+249 CLSDALEGITHSLC

-282 VPCHPRQIEF
+282 VPCRPRQIEF

-334 FTPESLRLFAERI
+334 YTPESLQLFAERI
-347 GISKAENNIYMT
+347 GISKAENNIY
-359 ILEDCIREDLD
+359 ISVLEDCIREDLD

-382 LKVILLNW
+382 LKVVLLNW
-390 PENQV
+390 PEDQ
-395 EDLDAPVHQQFPERG
+395 EEELDAPVHQQFPDRG
-410 RRPIPMGRE
+410 RRPIPMSRE
-419 IFIEENDFAEDPP
+419 IFIEQDDFDEDPP
-432 EGFHRLVPGGEVRL
+432 EGFHRLIPGGEVRL

-456 IIKDSSGKVIE
+456 VIKDASGKVIE
-467 LHCIY
+467 LRCIY
-472 DQNTARGRKPG
+472 DPNTARGRKPE

-498 AIPAEVRLYD
+498 AVSAEVRLYD
-508 RLFSEPTP
+508 RLFSQPTP
-516 GSNQPDKNFLLDLNP
+516 GSDHPDKNFLLDLNP
-531 NSIEVLS
+531 NSMEILS
-538 QAWLELNLTKVELG
+538 QAWLEPNLINAEVGT
-552 AAYQFERLGYFCLD
+552 AYQFERLGYFCLD
-566 TQDTKPESLVFNR
+566 SRDSKTDSLVFNR

>member
-1 MLQDQDTCISW
+1 
-12 QFLENLL
+12 
-19 AFHFL
+19 
-24 PTLQPTPKMSSPE
+24 MSSPE

-51 DLQSGKHEE
+51 DLQSGKHPE

-69 NGYLHIGHAKA
+69 NGYLHIGHAKS

-86 LVQEFLGR
+86 LVQEFPGH

-106 EDEAYV
+106 EDEEYV
-112 QAILEDVRWLGFEWK
+112 QAILEDVRWLGFDWQ
-127 DRMTHASDYFQYLY
+127 DRLTHASDYFQKLY
-141 DYAEDLI
+141 DLAEDLI
-148 RQGKAYVDSQS
+148 KQGKAYVDSQS
-159 QENIRQQR
+159 QEIIREQR

-181 RSIDENLDL
+181 RSVAENLEL
-190 FRRMKSGEFE
+190 FRRMKSGEFA
-200 DSAHVLRAKID
+200 DGTHVLRAKID
-211 MGSPNINLRDPVIYR
+211 MASPNINLRDPVIYR
-226 IRNVTHQ
+226 IRKVTHQ
-233 RTGNNWC
+233 RTGNEWC

-249 CISDALEGITHSLC
+249 CLSDAIEGITHSLC

-282 VPCHPRQIEF
+282 LPCHPRQIEF

-334 FTPESLRLFAERI
+334 YTPESLQLFAERI
-347 GISKAENNIYMT
+347 GISKADNNIYMSV
-359 ILEDCIREDLD
+359 LEDCIREDLD
-370 SKAPRAMAVLRP
+370 AKAPRAMAVLHP
-382 LKVILLNW
+382 LKVVLLNW
-390 PENQV
+390 PEDH
-395 EDLDAPVHQQFPERG
+395 EEELDAPVHQQFPDRG
-410 RRPIPMGRE
+410 RRPIPMSRE
-419 IFIEENDFAEDPP
+419 IFIEEDDFDEDPP

-456 IIKDSSGKVIE
+456 VIKDASGKVIE

-472 DQNTARGRKPG
+472 DPNTGRGRKPE

-498 AIPAEVRLYD
+498 AVSAEVRLYD
-508 RLFSEPTP
+508 RLFSQPTP
-516 GSNQPDKNFLLDLNP
+516 GSDHPDKNFLLDLNP
-531 NSIEVLS
+531 NSMEILS
-538 QAWLELNLTKVELG
+538 QAWLEPNLINAEAGT
-552 AAYQFERLGYFCLD
+552 AYQFERLGYFCLD
-566 TQDTKPESLVFNR
+566 SRDSKTDSLVFNR

>member
-1 MLQDQDTCISW
+1 M
-12 QFLENLL
+12 
-19 AFHFL
+19 
-24 PTLQPTPKMSSPE
+24 PSPE
-37 PVRSTHFIRNIIQE
+37 PVRSTHFIRNIVQE
-51 DLQSGKHEE
+51 DLQSGKHQE

-69 NGYLHIGHAKA
+69 NGYLHIGHAKS

-86 LVQEFLGR
+86 LVKEFPGH

-106 EDEAYV
+106 EDEEYV
-112 QAILEDVRWLGFEWK
+112 QAILEDVLWLGFDWK
-127 DRMTHASDYFQYLY
+127 DLLTHASDYFQRLY
-141 DYAEDLI
+141 DFAEDLI
-148 RQGKAYVDSQS
+148 QQGKAYVDSQS
-159 QENIRQQR
+159 QDSIREQR
-167 GTLTEQGTASPFRD
+167 GTLTEPGTASPFRD
-181 RSIDENLDL
+181 RSIAKNLDL
-190 FRRMKSGEFE
+190 FRRMKSGEF
-200 DSAHVLRAKID
+200 DDGTHVLRAKID
-211 MGSPNINLRDPVIYR
+211 MASPNINLRDPVIYR
-226 IRNVTHQ
+226 IRKVTHQ
-233 RTGNNWC
+233 RTGNDWC

-249 CISDALEGITHSLC
+249 CLSDALEGITHSLC

-323 MPTIS
+323 LPTIS

-334 FTPESLRLFAERI
+334 YTPESLRLFAERI
-347 GISKAENNIYMT
+347 GVSKAESNIYMSV
-359 ILEDCIREDLD
+359 LEDCIREDLD
-370 SKAPRAMAVLRP
+370 SKAPRALAVLRP
-382 LKVILLNW
+382 VKVIILNW
-390 PENQV
+390 PEDQV
-395 EDLDAPVHQQFPERG
+395 EELDAPVHQQFPDRG
-410 RRPIPMGRE
+410 RRSIPMSRE
-419 IFIEENDFAEDPP
+419 IFIEEDDFNEDPP
-432 EGFHRLVPGGEVRL
+432 EGFYRLVPGGEVRL
-446 RNAYVIRCEE
+446 RNAYVIRCDEVVR
-456 IIKDSSGKVIE
+456 DASGKIKE

-472 DQNTARGRKPG
+472 DPNTARGRKPE

-516 GSNQPDKNFLLDLNP
+516 GSDNPDKNFLLDLNQY
-531 NSIEVLS
+531 SMEILT
-538 QAWLELNLTKVELG
+538 QAWLEPNLKKADAGT
-552 AAYQFERLGYFCLD
+552 AYQFERLGYFCLD
-566 TQDTKPESLVFNR
+566 SRDSKTDSLVFNR

>member
-1 MLQDQDTCISW
+1 M
-12 QFLENLL
+12 
-19 AFHFL
+19 
-24 PTLQPTPKMSSPE
+24 PSPE
-37 PVRSTHFIRNIIQE
+37 PVRSTHFIRNIVQE
-51 DLQSGKHEE
+51 DLQSGKHQK

-69 NGYLHIGHAKA
+69 NGYLHIGHAKS

-86 LVQEFLGR
+86 LVKEFPGH

-106 EDEAYV
+106 EDEEYV
-112 QAILEDVRWLGFEWK
+112 QAILEDVLWLGFDWK
-127 DRMTHASDYFQYLY
+127 DLLTHASDYFQRLY
-141 DYAEDLI
+141 DFAEDLI
-148 RQGKAYVDSQS
+148 QQGKAYVDSQS
-159 QENIRQQR
+159 QDSIREQR
-167 GTLTEQGTASPFRD
+167 GTLTEPGTASPFRD
-181 RSIDENLDL
+181 RSIAENLDL
-190 FRRMKSGEFE
+190 FRRMKSGEF
-200 DSAHVLRAKID
+200 DDGTHVLRAKID
-211 MGSPNINLRDPVIYR
+211 MASPNINLRDPVIYR
-226 IRNVTHQ
+226 IRKVTHQ
-233 RTGNNWC
+233 RTGNDWC

-249 CISDALEGITHSLC
+249 CLSDALEGITHSLC

-323 MPTIS
+323 LPTIS

-334 FTPESLRLFAERI
+334 YTPESLRLFAERI
-347 GISKAENNIYMT
+347 GVSKAESNIYMSV
-359 ILEDCIREDLD
+359 LEDCIREDLD
-370 SKAPRAMAVLRP
+370 SKAPRALAVLRP
-382 LKVILLNW
+382 VKVIILNW
-390 PENQV
+390 PEDQV
-395 EDLDAPVHQQFPERG
+395 EELDAPVHQQFPDRG
-410 RRPIPMGRE
+410 RRSIPMSRE
-419 IFIEENDFAEDPP
+419 IFIEEDDFNEDPP
-432 EGFHRLVPGGEVRL
+432 EGFYRLVPGGEVRL
-446 RNAYVIRCEE
+446 RNAYVIRCDEVVR
-456 IIKDSSGKVIE
+456 DASGKIKE

-472 DQNTARGRKPG
+472 DPNTARGRKPE

-516 GSNQPDKNFLLDLNP
+516 GSDNPDKNFLLDLNQY
-531 NSIEVLS
+531 SMEILT
-538 QAWLELNLTKVELG
+538 QAWLEPNLKKADAGT
-552 AAYQFERLGYFCLD
+552 AYQFERLGYFCLD
-566 TQDTKPESLVFNR
+566 SRDSKTDSLVFNR
-579 IVTLRDSWGGK
+579 IVTLRDSWGGN